1 MDNNPDR
8 NDNRIF
14 YSKSRTGSVCTYET
28 GRGAYGW
35 GYFRKVN
42 ADKPF
47 GWCGSFSRSSML
59 RVLCQISILYLLI
72 PGYVIALIL
81 TRFVPKIFT
90 AKANYGYNTQV
101 MKAAQDGGAAGVT
114 VLHGKGVGMKRPVL
128 RVRQARSFSPFRS
141 HLQQGSDLLKIFKI

>member
-47 GWCGSFSRSSML
+47 GWCGSFSRSFDVKSFMPDIYFVSSDTRVCDSTYTDEVCSKNIYSDSKL
-59 RVLCQISILYLLI
+59 RIQHAGHES
-72 PGYVIALIL
+72 
-81 TRFVPKIFT
+81 
-90 AKANYGYNTQV
+90 
-101 MKAAQDGGAAGVT
+101 GAGWRSSRWDSASWKGCWNEKAGVT
-114 VLHGKGVGMKRPVL
+114 SKAGTIVFSLPVTSTAGL
-128 RVRQARSFSPFRS
+128 RSIE
-141 HLQQGSDLLKIFKI
+141 DI

>member
-42 ADKPF
+42 ADKSF
-47 GWCGSFSRSSML
+47 GWCGSFSRSFDVKSFMPDIYFVSFDSRVCGSTYTDEVCSKNIYSDSKL
-59 RVLCQISILYLLI
+59 RIQHAGHES
-72 PGYVIALIL
+72 
-81 TRFVPKIFT
+81 
-90 AKANYGYNTQV
+90 
-101 MKAAQDGGAAGVT
+101 GAGWRSSRWDSASWKGCWNEKAGVT
-114 VLHGKGVGMKRPVL
+114 SKAGTIVFSLPVTSTAGL
-128 RVRQARSFSPFRS
+128 RSIE
-141 HLQQGSDLLKIFKI
+141 DI